1 MSRDELIEVLESND
15 FIIHETHGNS
25 AEIEKWTDG
34 GVDMI
39 FYFEDLSAESFI
51 EIANEFDVDEQVTT
65 YIQDPLYKSNF
76 TVGESLED
84 FTKFHN
90 HLKDIAKEIQNK

>member
-1 MSRDELIEVLESND
+1 
-15 FIIHETHGNS
+15 
-25 AEIEKWTDG
+25 
-34 GVDMI
+34 MI

-76 TVGESLED
+76 TVGESFED